1 MPQSELERTVQ
12 WSVLDRLIDTEPT
25 NALEA
30 PLTWA
35 QSVRE
40 LKRGLRRD
48 LEWLLNTRSF
58 PEEIGEELEETGS
71 SVFTYGL
78 PDFSSYSTGSLET
91 RARLERALKQALER
105 FEPRLFN
112 VTVTTV
118 EGQQTVDRRIMRF
131 LIAGWLRM
139 DPAPQQVSFDT
150 RLELARGEYRVAGE

>member
-1 MPQSELERTVQ
+1 MPPNSREARPQL
-12 WSVLDRLIDTEPT
+12 SVLDRLLDDEPKKREEVQPT
-25 NALEA
+25 A
-30 PLTWA
+30 T
-35 QSVRE
+35 QTVRQ
-40 LKRGLRRD
+40 LKDALRRD
-48 LEWLLNTRSF
+48 LEWLLNTRSY